1 MTSGICKFHL
11 GFMLNATLVNRIEVT
26 PELVRIFVRPDV
38 PFSSFLS
45 GQYVALGLPGDAPR
59 LPEFPPEE
67 IPQKGDKLIKRAYS
81 IGSSPAEPEVLEFY
95 VALLPQGALTARLAN
110 LKVGDRL
117 FCATK
122 ITGHFTLEGVP
133 ENANLVLVSTGT
145 GLAPFMSMMRTPS
158 TWKAQGET
166 SGRSITV
173 LHGVRYPQ
181 DLAYREEIEAF
192 AQKYGKVRYL
202 PMVSR
207 GGSAW
212 KGASGHVQSFFK
224 DGTVKLDP
232 SRDHVF
238 LCGNPAMIDEMEL
251 LLTGSVSEGG
261 HANPS
266 SGGLELSEGLG
277 FTVHSKKNPGNL
289 HLERYW

>member
-1 MTSGICKFHL
+1 
-11 GFMLNATLVNRIEVT
+11 MLNATLVNRIEVT
-26 PELVRIFVRPDV
+26 SELVRVFVKPDV
-38 PFSSFLS
+38 PFSSFLP
-45 GQYVALGLPGDAPR
+45 GQYVALGLPGSAPR
-59 LPEFPPEE
+59 FPGYPSEE
-67 IPQKGDKLIKRAYS
+67 HPQAGDKVIKRAYS

-95 VALLPQGALTARLAN
+95 IALLPQGALTARLAN

-122 ITGHFTLEGVP
+122 ITGTFTLEGVP
-133 ENANLVLVSTGT
+133 ESANLVLVSTGT

-158 TWKAQGET
+158 TWGTAGN
-166 SGRSITV
+166 SPGRSITV

-181 DLAYREEIEAF
+181 DLAYRDEIEAL
-192 AQKYGKVRYL
+192 AQKHGNVRYL

-207 GGSAW
+207 GGASW

-224 DGTVKLDP
+224 DGTVKLDA

-261 HANPS
+261 HGGESQA
-266 SGGLELSEGLG
+266 GGLGYR
-277 FTVHSKKNPGNL
+277 VHSKKNPGNL